1 MDLSYI
7 INQLGEDR
15 ENYYQAISPPVIQS
29 SNFAFKNVADM
40 RTQLADE
47 INFTLYTRGNNPTT
61 DILRKKIAA
70 LEQGEDALILSSG
83 SSAVSIAIA
92 ANVNAGDHVVCV
104 ENPYTWT
111 KKLLNDIL
119 PRFNVTTT
127 YVDGTDTTNFIN
139 AIQPNT
145 KIIYLESPNSFTF
158 ELQDIEAIASLA
170 REKNL
175 LTIVDNSYA
184 TPLNQQPITLGVDI
198 VVHTIT
204 KYLNGHSDVV
214 AGVIVGKKDMIRKIF
229 DNEFMT
235 FGPKLSP
242 WDAWLV
248 LRGLRTLEIRMERVS
263 KSAEKVIEFLN
274 NHPLVERVFFPF
286 SKSSAQYE
294 LARKQLKNA
303 VGLLTI
309 KLKVDNVSE
318 VETFCNHLHRFQ
330 LAVSWGGHE
339 SLVFPA
345 CAAMKS
351 REHGF
356 NLVRVSIGLED
367 PEVLIKDLNQA
378 LSFVKK

>member
-15 ENYYQAISPPVIQS
+15 ENYYEAISPPVIQS

-40 RTQLADE
+40 RNQLADE
-47 INFTLYTRGNNPTT
+47 FNYTLYSRGNNPTT
-61 DILRKKIAA
+61 NILRKKIAA

-83 SSAVSIAIA
+83 SSAVSCAIT
-92 ANVNAGDHVVCV
+92 ANVNAGDHIVCV
-104 ENPYTWT
+104 DNPYTWT

-119 PRFNVTTT
+119 PRFNVVTT
-127 YVDGTDTTNFIN
+127 YVDGTDTRNFIN

-158 ELQDIEAIASLA
+158 ELQDIEAIASLSKK
-170 REKNL
+170 RKI

-184 TPLNQQPITLGVDI
+184 TPLNQQPITMGADM
-198 VVHTIT
+198 VVHSVS

-214 AGVIVGKKDMIRKIF
+214 AGVIVGKKNMIRKIF

-235 FGPKLSP
+235 FGPNLSP

-263 KSAEKVIEFLN
+263 ESAEKIVEFLK
-274 NHPLVERVFFPF
+274 NHSLIENVYYPL
-286 SKSSAQYE
+286 AGTNTQYK
-294 LARKQLKNA
+294 LARKQLKNSA
-303 VGLLTI
+303 GMFTI
-309 KLKVDNVSE
+309 KLKVENVNA
-318 VETFCNHLHRFQ
+318 VETFCNHLKRFQ

-356 NLVRVSIGLED
+356 DLVRVSIGLED
-367 PEVLIKDLNQA
+367 PEILIEDLRQA

>member
-15 ENYYQAISPPVIQS
+15 ENYYEAISPPIIQT

-40 RTQLADE
+40 RNQLADE
-47 INFTLYTRGNNPTT
+47 FNYNLYTRGNNPTT
-61 DILRKKIAA
+61 NILRKKIAA

-83 SSAVSIAIA
+83 SSAVSCAIT
-92 ANVNAGDHVVCV
+92 ANVNANDHIVCV
-104 ENPYTWT
+104 NNPYTWT

-119 PRFNVTTT
+119 PRFDVTTT
-127 YVDGTDTTNFIN
+127 YVDGTETSNFIN
-139 AIQPNT
+139 AIQQNT
-145 KIIYLESPNSFTF
+145 KIIYMESPNSFTF
-158 ELQDIEAIASLA
+158 ELQDIEAIASIA
-170 REKNL
+170 KERNI
-175 LTIVDNSYA
+175 LTIIDNSYS
-184 TPLNQQPITLGVDI
+184 TPLYQQPLTLGVDI

-214 AGVIVGKKDMIRKIF
+214 AGVIVGKKNMIRKIF

-248 LRGLRTLEIRMERVS
+248 LRGLRTLEIRMKRVS
-263 KSAEKVIEFLN
+263 ESAEKVKEFLER
-274 NHPLVERVFFPF
+274 HPLVEEVYSPF
-286 SKSSAQYE
+286 SESNAQYE
-294 LARKQLKNA
+294 LAKKQMKNSSS
-303 VGLLTI
+303 LLTI
-309 KLKVDNVSE
+309 KLKVEAINE
-318 VETFCNHLHRFQ
+318 VEAFCNQLKRFL

-345 CAAMKS
+345 CAAMKQ

-356 NLVRVSIGLED
+356 NLVRLYIGLED
-367 PEVLIKDLNQA
+367 PEVLIEDLRQS
-378 LSFVKK
+378 LDKLRH

>member
-15 ENYYQAISPPVIQS
+15 ENYYDAISPPIIQT

-40 RTQLADE
+40 RNQLADE
-47 INFTLYTRGNNPTT
+47 FNYTLYTRGNNPTT

-83 SSAVSIAIA
+83 SSAVSCAVA
-92 ANVNAGDHVVCV
+92 ANVNAGDHIVCV
-104 ENPYTWT
+104 DNPYTWT

-119 PRFNVTTT
+119 PRFNVSTT
-127 YVDGTDTTNFIN
+127 YVDGTETTNFIN
-139 AIQPNT
+139 AIQSNT

-158 ELQDIEAIASLA
+158 ELQDIEVIASLA
-170 REKNL
+170 KERNI
-175 LTIVDNSYA
+175 LTIIDNSYS
-184 TPLNQQPITLGVDI
+184 TPLYQQPLTLGVDI
-198 VVHTIT
+198 VVQTIT

-214 AGVIVGKKDMIRKIF
+214 AGVIVSKKDMIRKIF

-248 LRGLRTLEIRMERVS
+248 LRGLRTLEIRMKRVS
-263 KSAEKVIEFLN
+263 ESAEKVKEFLER
-274 NHPLVERVFFPF
+274 HPLVEEVYSPF
-286 SKSSAQYE
+286 SESSEQYE
-294 LARKQLKNA
+294 LAKKQMKNSSS
-303 VGLLTI
+303 LLTI
-309 KLKVDNVSE
+309 KLKVEAINE
-318 VETFCNHLHRFQ
+318 VEAFCNQLKRFL

-345 CAAMKS
+345 CAAMKQ

-356 NLVRVSIGLED
+356 NLVRLYIGLED
-367 PEVLIKDLNQA
+367 PQVLIEDLKQS
-378 LSFVKK
+378 LVKLGI

>member
-47 INFTLYTRGNNPTT
+47 FNFTLYTRGNNPTT

-111 KKLLNDIL
+111 KKFLNDIL
-119 PRFNVTTT
+119 PRFNVVTT
-127 YVDGTDTTNFIN
+127 YVDGTDTRNFIN

-158 ELQDIEAIASLA
+158 ELQDIEAIASMA

-263 KSAEKVIEFLN
+263 KSVEKVVEFLN

-356 NLVRVSIGLED
+356 NLVRISIGLED
-367 PEVLIKDLNQA
+367 PEVLIKDLKQA